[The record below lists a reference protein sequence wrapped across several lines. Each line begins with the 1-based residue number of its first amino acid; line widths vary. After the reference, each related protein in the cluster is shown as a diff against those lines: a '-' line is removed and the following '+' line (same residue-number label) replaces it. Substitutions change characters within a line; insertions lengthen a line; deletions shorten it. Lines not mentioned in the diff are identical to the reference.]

1 MIIEIKDLPPGRKVN
16 RILVDITFEESGQ
29 DGLEPA
35 TEPSSNVSN
44 QQSKSVPD
52 LGDNNTKVTA
62 EAPQS
67 IAPEPEI
74 PYISK
79 PSMDVDREP
88 RSIPPEMLDMEL

>member
-35 TEPSSNVSN
+35 IEPSFKVSN
-44 QQSKSVPD
+44 RQSESVPD
-52 LGDNNTKVTA
+52 LSDNNTKVTV

-67 IAPEPEI
+67 IATGTEI

-88 RSIPPEMLDMEL
+88 RNIPPEMLDMEL